1 MKRHAALLLA
11 AGGST
16 RLGRPKQLLRIGAVP
31 LVRHV
36 ARLLLATQ
44 PECLVV
50 VSGGADAAVRA
61 TLADLNVLMV
71 RNEDWQTGLASS
83 LRCGHQA
90 LAQSSLPLLIA
101 GTDQP
106 RLTEKHL
113 RALLEQGL
121 GDKDIV
127 TSYGEDGR
135 GIPVLLSPV
144 TQGRIPGLE
153 GDTGLRQLWKNAQAT
168 PVCVVAPELSF
179 DIDTPEQL
187 DTAVRNGWVDPD

>member
-1 MKRHAALLLA
+1 MKRHTALLLA

-16 RLGRPKQLLRIGAVP
+16 RLGRPKQLLRIGGVP

-44 PECLVV
+44 PDHLVV
-50 VSGGADAAVRA
+50 VSGGADAAVREA
-61 TLADLNVLMV
+61 LASLNVLMV

-90 LAQSSLPLLIA
+90 LAQSGLPLLIA

-106 RLTEKHL
+106 RLTERHL

-121 GDKDIV
+121 GDKDII

-135 GIPVLLSPV
+135 GIPVLLSPI
-144 TQGRIPGLE
+144 TQGRIENLK
-153 GDTGLRQLWKNAQAT
+153 GDTGLRQLWKNEQAA
-168 PVCVVAPELSF
+168 PVCVNAPELGF
-179 DIDTPEQL
+179 DIDTPEQR
-187 DTAVRNGWVDPD
+187 DTAVRNGWIDPD

>member
-90 LAQSSLPLLIA
+90 LAGSSLPLLIA

-106 RLTEKHL
+106 CLTERHL
-113 RALLEQGL
+113 HGLLEQDADG
-121 GDKDIV
+121 KDVI

-135 GIPVLLSPV
+135 GIPVLLSPA
-144 TQGRIPGLE
+144 TQQRIQGLQ
-153 GDTGLRQLWKNAQAT
+153 GDTGLRQLWKNTQTA
-168 PVCVVAPELSF
+168 PICVCAPELGF

-187 DTAVRNGWVDPD
+187 DAAVRAGWIDRD